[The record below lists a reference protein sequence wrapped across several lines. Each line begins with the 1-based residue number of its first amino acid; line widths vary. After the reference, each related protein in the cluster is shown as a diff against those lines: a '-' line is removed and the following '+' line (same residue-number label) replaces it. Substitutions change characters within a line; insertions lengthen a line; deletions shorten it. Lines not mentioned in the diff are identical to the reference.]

1 MADEANEETVPTMAR
16 EIDRSGGKIDL
27 NQALKLHLK
36 GVTHADIARLQGVS
50 RQAITQRLSPFTK
63 ISSDPEASISFRQ
76 AEAEL
81 LDGARLKLLGRMIVQ
96 SDSKKASVNNLAYAL
111 RQTFDMTRLIRGE
124 STSNLH
130 SLTVAIDQASSELFK
145 KKSNDNSKLTP
156 DS

>member
-1 MADEANEETVPTMAR
+1 MDEIKEPDIAPPKSANQVAR
-16 EIDRSGGKIDL
+16 TIDVNK
-27 NQALKLHLK
+27 ALKLHLK
-36 GVTHADIARLQGVS
+36 GVTHADIAVLQGVS
-50 RQAITQRLSPFTK
+50 RQAISKRLSQFTR
-63 ISSDPEASISFRQ
+63 ISSDPVGASAYREA
-76 AEAEL
+76 EGEL
-81 LDGARLKLLGRMIVQ
+81 LDGARLKLLASLVNKA
-96 SDSKKASVNNLAYAL
+96 DDKKASVNNLAYAL